1 MNDSQQPDQNE
12 PDQETPETPSDLKV
26 GIEVIARFAAT
37 LPHKPGV
44 YRMMDASGDVLYVGK
59 AKSLKNRVTS
69 YARGQAHSHRVAHM
83 ITQTSSMEFITT
95 DTETEA
101 LLLEANLIKQLRPRY
116 NVLLRDDKSFPY
128 ILISAHDDAP
138 QLVKHRGGRSSK
150 GRYFGPFA
158 SGGAVNHA
166 MLILQRAFLLRTC
179 EDSEYASR
187 KRPCLLYQIK
197 RCSAPCTNEISRDD
211 YAQLVQ
217 EACDFLS
224 GKSGAVQKRLG
235 ADMQSAAEQLEYEKA
250 AAIRDRLAVLSTIQA
265 SQGINLQTLE
275 EADVFSIDA
284 QGGMICIM
292 VFFIR
297 NFQNWGNRAYYP
309 KADVEEPLDAILSSF
324 LTQFYDD
331 KPAPRFVLTS
341 HEVVEAA
348 LIGEAL
354 ASRIGHKVEVI
365 CPKRGEKADIV
376 QHALRNAHEAL
387 SRKLAESTAH
397 TQLLKAVGQALGMSA
412 APKRIEVYD
421 NSHISG
427 TNAVGAMIVAGE
439 EGFKKAHY
447 RLFTFPA
454 DTIIAGDDYS
464 MMREVL
470 TRRFKRLVKANDSK
484 GNDARDENNNHDE
497 SKSFE
502 SFPDLILIDGGAGQV
517 SVAKQVLDELIP
529 ENGAMARPFLVGV
542 AKGRDRDAGRE
553 TFVIPDQKPFK
564 LPPRDAAL
572 YYIQRLRDEAHRF
585 AIGAHRAKRSKALT
599 KSDLDEIKGIGPRR
613 KKALLLH
620 FGTAKAVASASY
632 DDLLRAPGVNA
643 ATAQAIYNFFH
654 DGAKS
659 GSAS

>member
-1 MNDSQQPDQNE
+1 MNDSQKIDSDALTLP
-12 PDQETPETPSDLKV
+12 TDLKM
-26 GIEVIARFAAT
+26 GIEVIAQFAAT

-69 YARGQAHSHRVAHM
+69 YARGQAHSQRVAHM
-83 ITQTSSMEFITT
+83 ITQTSTMEFITT

-128 ILISAHDDAP
+128 ILMSAHHDAP
-138 QLVKHRGGRSSK
+138 QLIKHRGGRSNK

-179 EDSEYASR
+179 EDSEFASR

-197 RCSAPCTNEISRDD
+197 RCSAPCTGEISRDD
-211 YAQLVQ
+211 YAKLVQ

-224 GKSGAVQKRLG
+224 GKSSAVQKRLG
-235 ADMQSAAEQLEYEKA
+235 ADMQAASEELEFEKA
-250 AAIRDRLAVLSTIQA
+250 ASIRDRLAVLSKIQA

-309 KADVEEPLDAILSSF
+309 KADVEEALDTILSSF
-324 LTQFYDD
+324 ITQFYDD
-331 KPAPRFVLTS
+331 KPAPRFILTS
-341 HEVVEAA
+341 HDVLEAD

-354 ASRIGHKVEVI
+354 ASRIGHKVEVV

-376 QHALRNAHEAL
+376 QHALRNATEAL
-387 SRKLAESTAH
+387 ARKLAESTIH
-397 TQLLKAVGQALGMSA
+397 TQLLKAIGEAFGMNA
-412 APKRIEVYD
+412 PPKRIEVYD

-427 TNAVGAMIVAGE
+427 TNAVGAMIVAGS

-447 RLFTFPA
+447 RLFTFPI
-454 DTIIAGDDYS
+454 DTVIAGDDYG

-470 TRRFKRLVKANDSK
+470 ARRFKRLVKAND
-484 GNDARDENNNHDE
+484 ARSGSDETVDE
-497 SKSFE
+497 LNSFE
-502 SFPDLILIDGGAGQV
+502 SFPDLLLIDGGAGQL
-517 SVAKQVLDELIP
+517 SVANQVLDELIP
-529 ENGAMARPFLVGV
+529 LGSALTRPFVVGV

-553 TFVIPDQKPFK
+553 TFFILDKKPFK

-599 KSDLDEIKGIGPRR
+599 KSDLDDIKGIGPRR

-620 FGTAKAVASASY
+620 FGTAKAVAAASL
-632 DDLLRAPGVNA
+632 DDLIRTPGVNA
-643 ATAQAIYNFFH
+643 ATAQSVYDFFH
-654 DGAKS
+654 HGEIQVERNGA
-659 GSAS
+659 

>member
-1 MNDSQQPDQNE
+1 MNDAPD
-12 PDQETPETPSDLKV
+12 DPSSDDVAMIPTDLKM
-26 GIEVIARFAAT
+26 GIEVIARFAVT

-83 ITQTSSMEFITT
+83 ITLTTHMEFITT

-128 ILISAHDDAP
+128 ILLSTDHEAP
-138 QLVKHRGGRSSK
+138 QLIKHRGGRARK

-166 MLILQRAFLLRTC
+166 MLILQRAFLIRTC

-197 RCSAPCTNEISRDD
+197 RCSAPCTGEISHQE
-211 YAQLVQ
+211 YGQLVQ

-224 GKSGAVQKRLG
+224 GKSGAVQKRL
-235 ADMQSAAEQLEYEKA
+235 ANDMQTASEALEFEKA

-265 SQGINLQTLE
+265 TQGVNLQGLE
-275 EADVFSIDA
+275 EADVFAIA
-284 QGGMICIM
+284 TQGGHICIM

-309 KADVEEPLDAILSSF
+309 KADAQEPLADILGSF

-331 KPAPRFVLTS
+331 KPPPRFILS
-341 HEVVEAA
+341 SEPILEAK

-354 ASRIGHKVEVI
+354 ASRMGHKVEVLS
-365 CPKRGEKADIV
+365 PQRGEKSEIV
-376 QHALRNAHEAL
+376 QQALRNAHEAL
-387 SRKLAESTAH
+387 ARKLAESTAH
-397 TQLLKAVGQALGMSA
+397 AQLLKAVGEALGM
-412 APKRIEVYD
+412 PCPPRRIEVYD

-427 TNAVGAMIVAGE
+427 TNAVGGMIVSGPD
-439 EGFKKAHY
+439 GFMKAHY
-447 RLFTFPA
+447 RLFTIA
-454 DTIIAGDDYS
+454 SDTLTPGDDYA
-464 MMREVL
+464 MMKEVL
-470 TRRFKRLVKANDSK
+470 TRRFKRLVKAHIPEDKNEDK
-484 GNDARDENNNHDE
+484 DEGVSTPKEEDNA
-497 SKSFE
+497 SFI
-502 SFPDLILIDGGAGQV
+502 SVPDLLLIDGGAGQME
-517 SVAKQVLDELIP
+517 VAKQVLDELIP
-529 ENGAMARPFLVGV
+529 EGGAISRPFLVGV
-542 AKGRDRDAGRE
+542 AKGKDRDAGRE
-553 TFVIPDQKPFK
+553 TFFIPKRSPFK

-585 AIGAHRAKRSKALT
+585 AIGAHRAKRSKAIT
-599 KSDLDEIKGIGPRR
+599 KSELDDIKGIGPRR
-613 KKALLLH
+613 KRALLLH
-620 FGTAKAVASASY
+620 FGTSKAVSKASMEDLMRAS
-632 DDLLRAPGVNA
+632 GVNA
-643 ATAQAIYNFFH
+643 ATAQMIYNFFQ
-654 DGAKS
+654 GEKAQ
-659 GSAS
+659 